1 MWVIKELKSKP
12 AGRWSYPK
20 GLTIKQR
27 AVIRTFINAHG
38 SGPAT
43 VENAHVFSVD
53 GDCCRIVVG
62 KKLEYTHPLSGIA
75 QAKKVP
81 DIEEVDGQE
90 YGDGKGRVVI
100 GVTSKVVRGINS
112 EQN

>member
-1 MWVIKELKSKP
+1 MWVIKELKTKP

-20 GLTIKQR
+20 RLTIKQR
-27 AVIRTFINAHG
+27 SVIRTFINAHG

-43 VENAHVFSVD
+43 VEEAHVFSVD
-53 GDCCRIVVG
+53 GDYCRIVVG

-81 DIEEVDGQE
+81 DIEVVAGKE
-90 YGDGKGRVVI
+90 YGAGKSKVVI
-100 GVTSKVVRGINS
+100 GVTSKVTL
-112 EQN
+112 